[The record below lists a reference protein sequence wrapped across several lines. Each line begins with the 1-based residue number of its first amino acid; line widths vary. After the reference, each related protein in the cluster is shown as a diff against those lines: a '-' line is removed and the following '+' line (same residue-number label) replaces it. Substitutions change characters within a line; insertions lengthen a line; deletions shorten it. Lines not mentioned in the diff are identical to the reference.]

1 MDREQLILDRLERIE
16 AQLAPLSESARSW
29 AELKEDIRPLV
40 NPACRSLVREL
51 GTMETRFQLEDL
63 FRLIK
68 TTLKNTRNLTYLLD
82 TLESATDFALTVE
95 PLLKS
100 AIPVLIH
107 YLDELE
113 QRGVF
118 RIIEAMLGVRAKL
131 ASAYSPEDIDQIG
144 DGLVVLFGLAKKL
157 GHPRT
162 RAFIETMT
170 DFPSEVDW
178 TQCKPVGPIGLIS
191 AIRCSEV
198 QDGLGVFVEFTKAI
212 AKVKLMKNG
221 TTEQ

>member
-16 AQLAPLSESARSW
+16 AQLAPLSESARST
-29 AELKEDIRPLV
+29 AEFKEDIRPLV
-40 NPACRSLVREL
+40 NLACQSLVREL

-63 FRLIK
+63 LRLVK
-68 TTLKNTRNLTYLLD
+68 TTFKNTRNLTYLLD
-82 TLESATDFALTVE
+82 TLESATDFALTIE

-100 AIPVLIH
+100 SIPALIH
-107 YLDELE
+107 HLDELE
-113 QRGVF
+113 QKGVF
-118 RIIEAMLGVRAKL
+118 RIIEAMMGVRAKL

-162 RAFIETMT
+162 RAFIEVVT
-170 DFPSEVDW
+170 DFPSEVDLS
-178 TQCKPVGPIGLIS
+178 QCKPVGPMGLIS

-198 QDGLGVFVEFTKAI
+198 QDGLGVIMELTKAM
-212 AKVKLMKNG
+212 AKIKAPKDALA
-221 TTEQ
+221 EQ